1 MNGRFFGSLI
11 FDADDVL
18 NAHARAHPPP
28 PAPCV
33 SHIPNSPSS
42 PQAKVYNYNKMRIP
56 HQACVG
62 SSCCGVAAPSMDME
76 ERSAALAAIKRKICS
91 SRVARNSTRW
101 PKSEESASP
110 ACGTVSERLGGS
122 NSSILAPAKRCCRR
136 ASTSSGEV
144 GRAGSSRTSSLYPWP
159 YLDLSVWMGPTHR
172 SDPSTMMPMRPQS
185 ASHSS
190 IEWVVSTVHER
201 AEALR
206 GCVHPGRR
214 LVEQHERRPAD
225 ERDADAQL
233 ALVAT
238 RVGASWLV
246 GVFGQIKQLEQILH
260 IGFDD
265 GVGHRL
271 DARIKAKC
279 LAARHQ
285 RLERVVLRAVADAR
299 AYAGLLPPDGH
310 TVECGV
316 SGGGHHGAGEH
327 VERGRLSGAVC
338 AEEAEALTLTD
349 AQGHVTHGHLD
360 AVHFM
365 QVGEDELLMGVP
377 GVDGSALS
385 AHRLVLKAAAGEAL
399 PHGRY
404 DARVDRL
411 SVGLG
416 CGGGL
421 AEQLPAAVE
430 KHLRDRSG
438 LVVLKQQCDCP
449 KKDTLAD
456 ERHEW
461 RAELV

>member
-1 MNGRFFGSLI
+1 MQLLFGG
-11 FDADDVL
+11 
-18 NAHARAHPPP
+18 
-28 PAPCV
+28 
-33 SHIPNSPSS
+33 
-42 PQAKVYNYNKMRIP
+42 
-56 HQACVG
+56 HQY
-62 SSCCGVAAPSMDME
+62 E
-76 ERSAALAAIKRKICS
+76 
-91 SRVARNSTRW
+91 
-101 PKSEESASP
+101 
-110 ACGTVSERLGGS
+110 
-122 NSSILAPAKRCCRR
+122 
-136 ASTSSGEV
+136 
-144 GRAGSSRTSSLYPWP
+144 
-159 YLDLSVWMGPTHR
+159 DLL
-172 SDPSTMMPMRPQS
+172 
-185 ASHSS
+185 
-190 IEWVVSTVHER
+190 ER
-201 AEALR
+201 ALGDGALR
-206 GCVHPGRR
+206 DAKQLPRIGQHPEQGRQGSATLRHRECHGRR
-214 LVEQHERRPAD
+214 LQLLEPRGTALLDVRLQPRRLVHRVRRQAEVELEALPVAGLERLYWPYAAENPVHHHADAAAQRFALLHRVGREDRATLARAPPDRRPEEALGRGVHPRGRFVEQHERRPAD